1 MAMSDG
7 SEQGYGMVDRG
18 APTDIKIGAVPTTTG
33 GGGGG
38 TGASATMDVDRL
50 WGHRESADQR
60 FGEIVGME
68 RYALCEQNYLLV
80 DKQRV
85 HAWDK
90 NGTPLLRRHETI
102 NPRDTGS
109 TPNGVRPD
117 NLGERYHDGDARA
130 DDGHPCRGGW
140 FCERIEPLRHLLHDC
155 GCYAC

>member
-18 APTDIKIGAVPTTTG
+18 ASTDIKIGAVPTTTG
-33 GGGGG
+33 GGGGCA
-38 TGASATMDVDRL
+38 GASATMDVDRL

-90 NGTPLLRRHETI
+90 HGIRTALRCCVATRRSIRGTRGPLLRCA
-102 NPRDTGS
+102 PRQSWRTVS
-109 TPNGVRPD
+109 
-117 NLGERYHDGDARA
+117 
-130 DDGHPCRGGW
+130 
-140 FCERIEPLRHLLHDC
+140 
-155 GCYAC
+155 